1 MLKPQLFI
9 IIIIHN
15 EMKKTLLIFSILAFQ
30 VVFAQQK
37 DVKVGLVLSGGGAKG
52 LAHIG
57 AIKAIEE
64 AGVRIDYIGGTS
76 MGAIIGSLYAS
87 GYSSE
92 ELDSIVRSTNFN
104 ILIQDEIPRRAMTFY
119 EKESVDRYAISLPF
133 DNFKLGFPTGLSKG
147 QNIYNLMSG
156 LTVHLDNET
165 DFSKLP
171 IPFFCVATDVE
182 TGQEV
187 ILDKGSLA
195 NAVAASGAIPTVF
208 APVKIDNRLL
218 IDGGVVNNYP
228 IEELKK
234 RGADVVIGVDVQD
247 SLLTRKKLKGVF
259 DILTQVTNF
268 RTIKDMKSKIPK
280 TDVYIRPNIDN
291 FSIFSFEE
299 ASSIIKAGEEAAIPK
314 LPILKALAARQK
326 TSGTKYIRPEVD
338 SVYISEI
345 AISGNNTYPRA
356 YVLGRLRLNYP
367 EKYAVS
373 SLNTAINSLSASGN
387 FDKINYSLV
396 KAEKDKEAYKLQVN
410 LKEGENKTF
419 LKFGIHYDELYRS
432 AALLN
437 LTKKST
443 LFANDAASLDLIVGE
458 NLRYNFQYYIDKGYY
473 WSIGI
478 NSRFNKFDKS
488 INYDLIKNEL
498 ESPISDINRI
508 DVDYKDFTNQFYVE
522 TLFNQAASF
531 GIGAEHKYLKISS
544 ETINDRENDV
554 DVPGTNFTN
563 AHYYSGFAYLKFD
576 TFDDFYFPSHGLFFN
591 ARFNAYPFA
600 SGIDNFSEFS
610 ILKAKAGYAIT
621 PFSKF
626 SVRFFYETGL
636 NIGLKE
642 DTSFDYFLG
651 GYGNNFINNIVPF
664 YGYDFF
670 SLGGESYAKAL
681 LDVDLEIF
689 PKNHFVFSANY
700 ANVEDDLYSN
710 GNWLSMPDYSGYA
723 IGYGIET
730 ILGPLEVKYSYSP
743 QIKRSQWFF
752 SLGFWF

>member
-1 MLKPQLFI
+1 
-9 IIIIHN
+9 
-15 EMKKTLLIFSILAFQ
+15 MKNTLLIFGLLAFHA
-30 VVFAQQK
+30 VFAQQ
-37 DVKVGLVLSGGGAKG
+37 DDLKVGLVLSGGGAKG

-76 MGAIIGSLYAS
+76 MGAIVGSLYAA

-92 ELDSIVRSTNFN
+92 ELDSIVLSTNFN
-104 ILIQDEIPRRAMTFY
+104 YLIQDAIPRRSMTFY
-119 EKESVDRYAISLPF
+119 EKENVDKYAINLPF
-133 DNFKLGFPTGLSKG
+133 DNFSLGFPSGLSKG

-156 LTVHLDNET
+156 LTVHLNNQT

-182 TGQEV
+182 SGEEV

-195 NAVAASGAIPTVF
+195 KSVAASGAIPTVF
-208 APVKIDNRLL
+208 APVKINDRLL
-218 IDGGVVNNYP
+218 IDGGIVNNYP
-228 IEELKK
+228 VEELKK
-234 RGADVVIGVDVQD
+234 RGVDVVIGVDVQD
-247 SLLTRKKLKGVF
+247 TLLSRKKLKGVF

-280 TDVYIRPNIDN
+280 TDIYIHPNIDD
-291 FSIFSFEE
+291 FTVFSFDD
-299 ASSIIKAGEEAAIPK
+299 APAIIEAGEKAAFPK
-314 LPILKALAARQK
+314 MKILKDLAAKQKKHLVNYQRQE
-326 TSGTKYIRPEVD
+326 ID
-338 SVYISEI
+338 SVYVSKIEVT
-345 AISGNNTYPRA
+345 GNNTYPRS

-367 EKYAVS
+367 KKYS
-373 SLNTAINSLSASGN
+373 INNLNDAINNLSASGN
-387 FDKINYSLV
+387 FDKINYSLS
-396 KAEKDKEAYKLQVN
+396 KIENEEEEYEFHVN

-419 LKFGIHYDELYRS
+419 LKFGIHYDDLYRS

-443 LFANDAASLDLIVGE
+443 FFANDVASLDLIVGE

-478 NSRFNKFDKS
+478 NSRFNSFDKP
-488 INYDLIKNEL
+488 INYDLIKEGIQM
-498 ESPISDINRI
+498 PITDVNRI
-508 DVDYKDFTNQFYVE
+508 DIDYKDFTNQFYVE
-522 TLFNQAASF
+522 TLFSQAASF

-544 ETINDRENDV
+544 QTINDRENDL
-554 DVPGTNFTN
+554 DVPGTNFADAN
-563 AHYYSGFAYLKFD
+563 YYSGFVYLKFD
-576 TFDDFYFPSHGLFFN
+576 TLDDFYFASKGFYFN

-610 ILKAKAGYAIT
+610 ILKGKAGYAFT
-621 PFSKF
+621 PISKLSF
-626 SVRFFYETGL
+626 RFFFETGM
-636 NIGLKE
+636 NIGSKG

-651 GYGNNFINNIVPF
+651 GYGNNFINNLVPF

-670 SLGGESYAKAL
+670 SLGGKSYAKSL
-681 LDVDLEIF
+681 LDADFEIF
-689 PKNHFVFSANY
+689 PKNHLVFSANY
-700 ANVEDDLYSN
+700 ANVDDDLYSN
-710 GNWLSMPDYSGYA
+710 GNWLSIPDYSGYA
-723 IGYGIET
+723 LGYGLET

-743 QIKRSQWFF
+743 EIKKSQWFF